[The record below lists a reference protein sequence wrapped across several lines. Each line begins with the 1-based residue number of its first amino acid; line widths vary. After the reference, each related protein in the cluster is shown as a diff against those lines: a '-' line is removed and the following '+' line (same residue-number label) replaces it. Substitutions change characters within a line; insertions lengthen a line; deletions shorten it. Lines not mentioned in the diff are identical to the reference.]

1 MPEGETFGLWGEWL
15 FHRTGL
21 SGACLARPASFAMV
35 SLARATGRSRP
46 APQPAHSEEEI
57 RRAAPV
63 LDTPQVLS
71 ERVYRAVLQMLARGS
86 LRRGATLRI
95 GALSKALGV
104 SPTPV
109 REALARLAA
118 TGLIMHE
125 ARKGYRIA
133 PPLNGEQ
140 IRQLM
145 DARRLIEVAAIDHA
159 CRAGGEAF
167 RTSLAAAL
175 AAQEAAVNALHSAA
189 PANKTERSALEWR
202 VLGADLHF
210 HQVIFDHTHNRFIR
224 VMADS
229 LSAQLHRVRQSA
241 EQGLFDDL
249 QALAEHKT
257 ILEAVLSGDVAAAKE
272 TMFRHMNLVEQR
284 SAADLELARSEAGVP
299 PGIRAGDEGPG
310 QGDPA

>member
-1 MPEGETFGLWGEWL
+1 VAE
-15 FHRTGL
+15 
-21 SGACLARPASFAMV
+21 LARVAGPG
-35 SLARATGRSRP
+35 RAG
-46 APQPAHSEEEI
+46 PQPSYSEEEI
-57 RRAAPV
+57 REVAPV

-95 GALSKALGV
+95 GVVSKALGV

-109 REALARLAA
+109 REALVRLAA
-118 TGLIMHE
+118 TGLVMHE
-125 ARKGYRIA
+125 ARKGYRIS
-133 PPLNGEQ
+133 PPLNAEQ

-159 CRAGGEAF
+159 CRFGGEAF
-167 RTSLAAAL
+167 RAGLTAAL
-175 AAQEAAVNALHSAA
+175 AAQETAVDALHSAV
-189 PANKTERSALEWR
+189 PATKAERSALEWS
-202 VLGADLHF
+202 VLGADRHF
-210 HQVIFDHTHNRFIR
+210 HQVIFDHTRNRFIQ

-257 ILEAVLSGDVAAAKE
+257 ILEAVLSGDVSAAKE
-272 TMFRHMNLVEQR
+272 AMFRHMNLVEQR

-299 PGIRAGDEGPG
+299 PGIRAEDEGFAAG
-310 QGDPA
+310 GPA